1 MGTPDLKPNIW
12 LWLCLGNKLPVS
24 FFLKIFIKCLCMSLC
39 VHMSFTYCVHVG
51 ALRGQEDAG
60 CPGTGVTNSGESPN
74 VGRVLPHS
82 SGLSEPKVCVKIN
95 TPFLE
100 SVFSFFQWLK
110 YHFFVCVLK
119 TR

>member
-1 MGTPDLKPNIW
+1 
-12 LWLCLGNKLPVS
+12 
-24 FFLKIFIKCLCMSLC
+24 
-39 VHMSFTYCVHVG
+39 MSFTYCVHVG

-82 SGLSEPKVCVKIN
+82 SGLSELKACVKIN

-110 YHFFVCVLK
+110 YHFFCMCSQNKIKVTTGTILNVISFL
-119 TR
+119 RRGFV